1 MPVRIA
7 LRTKKTPLP
16 FRDFASAALSALVPD
31 PTIYLCSGSWDV
43 GLLADKAPSTSATLR
58 SELIAAGC
66 GRTIHAVGT
75 GRAYYAGIGSPG
87 GYDPYDNFVKALE
100 KVAGSGETHTVARI
114 EKKQF
119 WHAKILLVQFRA
131 QPVVAVIGSSN
142 MTLGASSFGAKY
154 WNHEVD
160 LIIWSPGHPRIDQL
174 IEALGS
180 LENGEA
186 IMMQTTIDSNVQQPR
201 ENEQLLRL
209 RDEIIAAEQA

>member
-1 MPVRIA
+1 
-7 LRTKKTPLP
+7 
-16 FRDFASAALSALVPD
+16 
-31 PTIYLCSGSWDV
+31 
-43 GLLADKAPSTSATLR
+43 
-58 SELIAAGC
+58 
-66 GRTIHAVGT
+66 
-75 GRAYYAGIGSPG
+75 
-87 GYDPYDNFVKALE
+87 
-100 KVAGSGETHTVARI
+100 
-114 EKKQF
+114 
-119 WHAKILLVQFRA
+119 
-131 QPVVAVIGSSN
+131 